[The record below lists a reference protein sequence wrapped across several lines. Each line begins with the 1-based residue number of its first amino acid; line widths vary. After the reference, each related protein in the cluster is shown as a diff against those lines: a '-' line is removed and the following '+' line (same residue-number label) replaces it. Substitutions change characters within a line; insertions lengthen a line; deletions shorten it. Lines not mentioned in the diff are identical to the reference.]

1 MVSKGMRQKEMAEKL
16 NVTKST
22 ISYDVKAIIEN
33 SDQKLN
39 ELVRKMMPYEG
50 PAWSKM
56 RDAGNELQAIIED
69 ATSKEY
75 VSSMKYQYTQT
86 DTEAPNLNLNQNP
99 ALKDDKIKLQ
109 YE

>member
-1 MVSKGMRQKEMAEKL
+1 MTTNKQLRERREQVFIMVSKGMRQKEMAEKL

-22 ISYDVKAIIEN
+22 ISYDVKAIMEN

-56 RDAGNELQAIIED
+56 RDAGNELQA
-69 ATSKEY
+69 
-75 VSSMKYQYTQT
+75 
-86 DTEAPNLNLNQNP
+86 
-99 ALKDDKIKLQ
+99 
-109 YE
+109 

>member
-1 MVSKGMRQKEMAEKL
+1 MGMRQKEMAKKL

-22 ISYDVKAIIEN
+22 ISYDVKAIMEN
-33 SDQKLN
+33 SDQKT
-39 ELVRKMMPYEG
+39 EWIRKKDDAIRGG

-56 RDAGNELQAIIED
+56 WDAGNELQAIIED
-69 ATSKEY
+69 ATSKGY
-75 VSSMKYQYTQT
+75 ISSMKYQYTRT

-109 YE
+109 CE